1 MPSQLSSESE
11 ALSPKATADV
21 KRRSTNFK
29 LSIWGDYF
37 LSYASMEV
45 DSTLEQ
51 KVQQLK
57 EEVKRMLVDNVKDG
71 SQKLSLI
78 DDIQRLGVSYHFE
91 NEICE
96 ILQQIYD
103 NDHVSYDDLHQNNSD
118 LHAVSLRFRLLR
130 QQGYNASCVKYFS
143 NLKDND
149 GKFKESLVDD
159 TKGLLGLYEAT
170 HLRIHGDDILDE
182 ALTFTTTHLESA
194 TRRGLSSPLSKQV
207 THALN
212 QPFWKGMPRIEARH
226 YISTYQEDKY
236 SHNET
241 LLNFARLDF
250 NLLQQ
255 LHQKKL
261 CELTR
266 WWKDLDFVKKLPF
279 TRNRLVECY
288 FIALGIF
295 FEPEYY
301 FGRRTFC
308 KVIYMLSAI
317 DDIYDVH
324 GTLEE
329 LDSSMKLFR
338 GLNQLIPYHV
348 KIIMWDISSL
358 DQSPDYMKV
367 CFQAQLDVFTEIEE
381 KLASGG
387 NVYAIHHARESREHA
402 ASAVELYMK
411 EHGATEEE
419 AIVELT
425 NQVNDAWKVIIKAC
439 LHPTPFP
446 LPVLM
451 RPLRVASTWE
461 VLYKSADSYT
471 SPGAE
476 FKGIVT
482 SLLIEHVPNALA

>member
-1 MPSQLSSESE
+1 MTTYPIMIFIRIIPTFMQFLFVS
-11 ALSPKATADV
+11 
-21 KRRSTNFK
+21 
-29 LSIWGDYF
+29 DY
-37 LSYASMEV
+37 LDNKDTMLRV
-45 DSTLEQ
+45 D
-51 KVQQLK
+51 
-57 EEVKRMLVDNVKDG
+57 
-71 SQKLSLI
+71 
-78 DDIQRLGVSYHFE
+78 
-91 NEICE
+91 
-96 ILQQIYD
+96 
-103 NDHVSYDDLHQNNSD
+103 
-118 LHAVSLRFRLLR
+118 
-130 QQGYNASCVKYFS
+130 KYFS

-182 ALTFTTTHLESA
+182 ALTFTTTHLQSA

-207 THALN
+207 THSLN
-212 QPFWKGMPRIEARH
+212 QPFWKRMPRIEARH
-226 YISTYQEDKY
+226 YISIYQEDKY

-255 LHQKKL
+255 LHQKEL

-329 LDSSMKLFR
+329 LELFHEAIQR
-338 GLNQLIPYHV
+338 
-348 KIIMWDISSL
+348 WDISAL

-381 KLASGG
+381 KITSEG
-387 NVYAIHHARESREHA
+387 NLYAIHHARESLKMTVAGYMKEARWFYSKYTPTFDEYMPLGTLTSSYYLSITAVVGMGLAATKDSLDWLFTDPGILNATSVIGRLLNDIRTHQREHV

-419 AIVELT
+419 AIEELT

-439 LHPTPFP
+439 LHPTPVS

-471 SPGAE
+471 SPGVE
-476 FKGIVT
+476 LKGIVT
-482 SLLIEHVPNALA
+482 SLLIEPVPNALA